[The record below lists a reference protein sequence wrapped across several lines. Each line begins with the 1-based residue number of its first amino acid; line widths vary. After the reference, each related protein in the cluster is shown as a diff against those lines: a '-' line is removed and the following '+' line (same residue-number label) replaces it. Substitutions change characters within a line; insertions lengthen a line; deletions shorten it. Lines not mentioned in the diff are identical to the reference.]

1 MKIISGISYVLGIAT
16 LVTGLTSCK
25 ARDYNSDVENVEWS
39 GKVETEVEAAMK
51 SQMTKIMKAR
61 FPNDP
66 TIQAANYKFDLRD
79 VWSRPSKLNQN
90 QTGGRSWTK
99 DDELGFSDWIDRVPT
114 NILETWKIPHD
125 CADAVLAL
133 RWMYAVQNGLA
144 LMFTTG
150 YNSIS
155 YKNDPVALLRNAA
168 MALPQAPRMVDGAYQ
183 IDLTNRNNYRGGVI
197 VDTGHHVI
205 ILRGAIRF
213 KEAANPSNTNLLDQF
228 KDMLTGT
235 KEDSKVHGFT
245 TLSSTSPTDRRTLR
259 EYPFDYTST
268 SGAGIDYM
276 SFGRYYPVKNNG
288 GSLSW
293 DKGLATDLFPAKTAQ
308 SDTLVNH
315 CSSGSL
321 LWLNLI
327 NYLWAV
333 DHWEPTVNGKKPMS
347 RSAAEINSCDHNKAA
362 SKDPSQFPSVDYVG
376 LFNQFVADV
385 CPRLQLRAQVVNEGF
400 EHCYQTGASKCST
413 DPEDD
418 FSTPGRDTALH
429 RSLKGL
435 AGFAGQINKM
445 PKSGKIELNKISC
458 TIDMLQ
464 FQDKRTEASFKKRFV
479 NFAGAQ
485 GNQLLNHDSKLR
497 KKTFHPFA
505 VFGAGKWDD
514 FSHMNPAPITTDPK
528 ASYPA
533 RWGCPSNDVMLNCLQ

>member
-1 MKIISGISYVLGIAT
+1 MKMTSSLAYILGVSALVST
-16 LVTGLTSCK
+16 LVSCK
-25 ARDYNSDVENVEWS
+25 PRTFNSDVENVEWS
-39 GKVETEVEAAMK
+39 GQVETEVEAAMK

-66 TIQAANYKFDLRD
+66 AIQAATYKFDLKD
-79 VWSRPSKLNQN
+79 VWARPSKLNQN
-90 QTGGRSWTK
+90 QAGGRSWTEA
-99 DDELGFSDWIDRVPT
+99 DELGFSDWVDRVPT

-150 YNSIS
+150 YNSKS
-155 YKNDPVALLRNAA
+155 FANDPVALLRNSA
-168 MALPQAPRMVDGAYQ
+168 MALPQQSRVVEGAYQ

-213 KEAANPSNTNLLDQF
+213 KEAADASKASFLEQM
-228 KDMLTGT
+228 KDKLMGVS
-235 KEDSKVHGFT
+235 EDSEVHGFT

-259 EYPFDYTST
+259 EYPFDYTAT
-268 SGAGIDYM
+268 TGAGIDYM
-276 SFGRYYPVKNNG
+276 TFARYYPVKNNG

-293 DKGLATDLFPAKTAQ
+293 DKALATKLFPAKTER
-308 SDTLVNH
+308 SDVLVNQ
-315 CSSGSL
+315 CSKGTL

-333 DHWEPTVNGKKPMS
+333 DHWEPEVNGQKVAS
-347 RSAAEINSCDHNKAA
+347 RSNEEVNSCDHNKAA
-362 SKDPSQFPSVDYVG
+362 TKDASKFPSVDYVG

-418 FSTPGRDTALH
+418 FSTPSRDTALH

-445 PKSGKIELNKISC
+445 PKGGKIDLSKISC

-464 FQDKRTEASFKKRFV
+464 FQDKKTEASFKKRFV
-479 NFAGAQ
+479 NFAGAS
-485 GNQLLNHDSKLR
+485 GNQLLNQDSKLR
-497 KKTFHPFA
+497 KKTFHPFVIFA
-505 VFGAGKWDD
+505 TGKWDD
-514 FSHMNPAPITTDPK
+514 FSHMNPAPVTTDPK

-533 RWGCPSNDVMLNCLQ
+533 RWGCASNDVMLNCFQ